1 MALQDTLN
9 EMKAKAES
17 NMVAEVVATMHRA
30 TNDLANSGIMD
41 KVLKVGAKMP
51 AFSLPDE
58 LGNTV
63 NSEDLAAKG
72 PLVVTFYR
80 GVW

>member
-9 EMKAKAES
+9 EMKEKSQA
-17 NMVAEVVATMHRA
+17 NMPAEVVATMHRA

-41 KVLKVGAKMP
+41 KVLKPGAKMP
-51 AFSLPDE
+51 AFSLSDE
-58 LGNTV
+58 TGNSV